1 MSLGSPALAGRFFIT
16 WEAQIYCIFGYN
28 IFMKVN
34 DEYYIKVCSFLP
46 VEIIGEKYLY
56 DADSLCKTTNVS

>member
-1 MSLGSPALAGRFFIT
+1 
-16 WEAQIYCIFGYN
+16 
-28 IFMKVN
+28 MKVN